1 MSLLISLLLPWLL
14 CPLHSLSSQVSSQQ
28 KRRAQRQTDNKA
40 LLVFT
45 FPKVPRE
52 GPLVYDVICDLIL
65 ALGSPSLWSFWILMF
80 CRLDHFLSGLYVLQ
94 VWDVSVGFGSISES
108 KDCFQTPAPSL
119 QRSWVME
126 SQYLPT
132 QSSEINLEQ
141 DQGRQHPWRPGGESD
156 SGRYLFHLTLKHEL
170 QSFHQKW
177 VGVSV
182 YWSRILNYLTVIV
195 SLLSQ
200 APISL
205 ASCYVSNLE
214 IILTTQGVSD
224 QASQ

>member
-1 MSLLISLLLPWLL
+1 M
-14 CPLHSLSSQVSSQQ
+14 
-28 KRRAQRQTDNKA
+28 
-40 LLVFT
+40 FT

-65 ALGSPSLWSFWILMF
+65 ILGSPSLWSFWILMF
-80 CRLDHFLSGLYVLQ
+80 CQLDHFLSGLYVLQ

-108 KDCFQTPAPSL
+108 KDCFQTSAPSL

-141 DQGRQHPWRPGGESD
+141 DQGRQHPRRPGGESD
-156 SGRYLFHLTLKHEL
+156 SRRYLFHLMLKHVL

-177 VGVSV
+177 VGDFM
-182 YWSRILNYLTVIV
+182 YRYRILNYLTVIV

-200 APISL
+200 GPISL
-205 ASCYVSNLE
+205 VSCCVWNLE
-214 IILTTQGVSD
+214 IILTSQGVSD
-224 QASQ
+224 